1 MNIRV
6 EGTEEQGNRVYG
18 QLFERILVD
27 LGLTNRVEG
36 ARMIVKPEVPLFLV
50 SVQLRQAR
58 TAVKVADIATLEQ
71 KATDTYMVINE
82 ESYAPALLA
91 MLWKSFGRER
101 IEQITRLELLVHRSK
116 SEEVGG
122 LELNPGH
129 ELKKEVLDAVWR
141 LMPEG
146 FKVRHNILSENVLTV
161 VATEHVMTPEFIA
174 MGEKLHK
181 EMETEQ
187 VEGNVE
193 EVGEEAEEDV

>member
-36 ARMIVKPEVPLFLV
+36 ARMLFKPEVPLFLI
-50 SVQLRQAR
+50 SVRLRQAR
-58 TAVKVADIATLEQ
+58 TTVKIADIATLEQ
-71 KATDTYMVINE
+71 RALDTYMTIND

-91 MLWKSFGRER
+91 MLWKRFGRER
-101 IEQITRLELLVHRSK
+101 IEQITRLELLVRRAK
-116 SEEVGG
+116 EEDVGG

-129 ELKKEVLDAVWR
+129 ELKKDVLDAVWR

-161 VATEHVMTPEFIA
+161 VATEHVMLPEYIA
-174 MGEKLHK
+174 MAEKLHK

-193 EVGEEAEEDV
+193 DVEEEAEGDV

>member
-6 EGTEEQGNRVYG
+6 EGTEEQGNQVYG

-27 LGLTNRVEG
+27 LGLTNRIEG
-36 ARMIVKPEVPLFLV
+36 ARMVVKPEVPLFLI
-50 SVQLRQAR
+50 SVRLRQAR
-58 TAVKVADIATLEQ
+58 TAVKVSDIATLEQ
-71 KATDTYMVINE
+71 RAVDTYMVIND

-91 MLWKSFGRER
+91 MLWKRFGRER
-101 IEQITRLELLVHRSK
+101 IEQMTRLELLVRRSK
-116 SEEVGG
+116 EDEVGG

-129 ELKKEVLDAVWR
+129 ELKKDVLDAVWR

-161 VATEHVMTPEFIA
+161 VATEHVMLPEYIEMA
-174 MGEKLHK
+174 EKLHK

-193 EVGEEAEEDV
+193 DLEEAEGDV

>member
-6 EGTEEQGNRVYG
+6 EGTEQQGDQVYG
-18 QLFERILVD
+18 QLFERILIS
-27 LGLTNRVEG
+27 LGLTNRIEG
-36 ARMIVKPEVPLFLV
+36 ARIVIKPEVPLFLI
-50 SVQLRQAR
+50 SIRLRQAR
-58 TAVKVADIATLEQ
+58 SAVKVSDIANLEQ
-71 KATDTYMVINE
+71 RNLDTYAVITD

-91 MLWKSFGRER
+91 MLWKKFGRDR

-116 SEEVGG
+116 LEEVGS

-129 ELKKEVLDAVWR
+129 ELKKDVLDAVWR

-161 VATEHVMTPEFIA
+161 VATEHNMLPEYVE

-187 VEGNVE
+187 VEGNVAE
-193 EVGEEAEEDV
+193 EEEEADV